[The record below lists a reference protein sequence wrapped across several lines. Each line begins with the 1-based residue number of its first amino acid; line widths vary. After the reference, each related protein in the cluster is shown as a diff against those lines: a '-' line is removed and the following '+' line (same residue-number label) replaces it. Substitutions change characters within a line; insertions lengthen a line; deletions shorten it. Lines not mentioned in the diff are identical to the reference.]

1 MPHDQEVRSN
11 PKIIPTNLPEPRK
24 LDQVEPYEYALL
36 DCPEDRKLDLPLDL
50 FYTKPQKQDIVNIDE
65 GVMEANFTVGELLI
79 GILMRLANRYTK
91 EEVEYFEKFQKK
103 PILLFNKDGKDGRY
117 YTTTQIQRLTQAWR
131 AQVHPEYRILTE
143 EEFETV
149 EQLADEILNDKNM
162 IIRNSKVG
170 NKIAVTDAQE
180 PSVSNKECNGE
191 SYFIDLQEVAT
202 LPLLQGYFPTMD
214 GEYKPIPVVP
224 DSGSQVNLISLKT
237 LFSLGYELKDID
249 TTNKVKI
256 NTAAGAGNQAKGKV
270 TLDLHMKAED
280 GEYYT
285 KPLICVVLDGPLNKF
300 LLGQPGLEKEHN
312 SIYEAPHRKFIIPVY
327 NSAQQR
333 CMPKFIANSMQ
344 NQGYLSAAEAL
355 NLKKRDHEYTLV
367 SEVPFCVDRLVS
379 TQGMKGLNVLNIEQ
393 AEDFVYVDH
402 AAGKDEKG
410 YPRDTKYA
418 YNVTL
423 MKHERTQVEKGRPL
437 IRWEADELSL
447 EEREDILSLLTEQP
461 LPPVDDDMLPYVG
474 RVEDTTIEKIAVCVD
489 DEFAPKPGDEG
500 VPDLAHL
507 SEERAR
513 PFKQLFLDHPDAI
526 STHKFD
532 IARCNVPAASIKTIP
547 GQVASDK
554 MKRYGPAEVE
564 IIQSYLEEML
574 ESGQIV
580 EMDPKEDSS
589 GWNHRLLLVHRQD
602 PEAKEFVTAK
612 ADKLPHAERLE
623 RLRKSCR
630 LVSDVQGLNQITLSE
645 GTMHL
650 QKFSEL
656 VPLFNKQMVSTADI
670 RSGFSNVE
678 LDYESSLKT
687 AFTFG
692 QKKYRYVRLLQ
703 GAKNSPW
710 QFQTRLGMVLNQKD
724 FETFLEEN
732 YPAKSGKLHFDKLL
746 ILYLDDLSLLGNDDE
761 EHYIMWHYV
770 LNRFSLRGLKL
781 NVKKVHVLKD
791 NVTFLGY
798 NVAPQLGTYGLTTE
812 RKSAFQG
819 WQFRADKAYLC
830 SRLCTANYFDSV
842 CFGFKSLTQ
851 GLHMLIRQKEMHV
864 KLLHHREFAM
874 FKLMMDIQLDCTIPD
889 LTKPLLITTDAS
901 VSCSAACLMQYHP
914 GSGPQDSELKL
925 CAVSTKQFKGTDS
938 GKCILYKEII
948 CFLDSLKSFEYYI
961 RCSTSS
967 VIVFS
972 DASCLSYLHRLKDS
986 NSRLKT
992 ASLYMSS
999 FDRISVFHT
1008 KGAWLNFLAD
1018 SLSRI
1023 TAGMKIEATSSIP
1036 RKYLEQIPQIQMDPC
1051 MINPRTLF
1059 AICHEPLPEQFTN
1072 IPARYAQ
1079 AYAPVKEEEDLV
1091 RMTEGETVEKS
1102 ILDAIVYGHSAIGPD
1117 TKVFLNEKGTKVM
1130 SQTDFNAISRKYK
1143 FPEIKQHLLNLECKV
1158 GHVGCVEVKEEIVE
1172 QARSLVNKILNFM
1185 RYNPEHHNDYLY
1197 KLAVQY
1203 LNTNRH
1209 SSATFYQLISE
1220 LKETSLYNTGVKFD
1234 EELETTLF
1242 IPVDIS
1248 TQTAVLLEA
1257 EPVPGPHRVSGA
1269 LILKNK
1275 SQLTIRPG
1283 EAKALL
1289 VALRLRTKY
1298 SVTFKDRDQHSI
1310 ATHADWEP
1318 EEIGLNHTLRQ
1329 LIVSNTGNVPVI
1341 INARETIGKIII
1353 HMNPNGTCCTC
1364 ERYSDIRFVVAD
1376 RTGHLE
1382 EPVSPTQVSIL
1393 FAGMVAA
1400 QMRPQEPQVFYNED
1414 PDMEES
1420 DEEEEE
1426 TDDPPDPELGTDDE
1440 DPEAARADPP
1450 FTAEVP
1456 GNDGRFIRAPVKNKE
1471 LNRLLLTGLIL
1482 RKREVLSDEYLR
1494 QLQLS
1499 SEHLVEMRQKV
1510 LEGTSTSFVLERG
1523 VLFFKEGNILRLCLD
1538 DVTALAFLD
1547 SLHQRGEHSA
1557 PKVTHDFFSK
1567 NFYNKNLKKLV
1578 AQAKTR
1584 CAICIFNNPCH
1595 REKYVNRPRQK
1606 EGYARWDRVHLDQ
1619 IENLPYCR
1627 AGFKYIAVY
1636 VDYCTGYTLVEP
1648 LRRLRGADLSAATAR
1663 VMRFMGPCRELVTDF
1678 APCFRSK
1685 EFRNV
1690 LKSLTIEHNK
1700 ETPCRPESNGLA
1712 EITVKLFR
1720 KILTDVVLSY
1730 GHEARDVW
1738 DQHLTRALLIFNH
1751 SPMYSKVNDVSRM
1764 DNFFHP
1770 EKYKLSHMYNITE
1783 DEEMGNL
1790 FDYNESLKK
1799 IFAAREAARRRYIKE
1814 KRNPFQVNQLVTVS
1828 LDKSQMKSIR
1838 GGSALAPVVQN
1849 VFAVKRVDKT
1859 SCRTVSLYDQSEQ
1872 TFDIKLLKP
1881 LRHTEMLHCFGRNL
1895 TNPGTFERNIYRK
1908 RKQPMLF
1915 QLVNDKETDEW
1926 DRTEG
1931 QDHENEQL
1939 EADLRALDQ
1948 LENENNS
1955 NLPSSAPA
1963 TWGDGVDPKEEPPLP
1978 LLEEG
1983 EENRE
1988 PEEHPEDPHHPEEAP
2003 PSFPQPAGPDT
2014 LETPLEPR
2022 EQSPGSSQYLGPH
2035 RDGGPSV
2042 EPGQSQQ
2049 RSRPVVVSSPR
2060 DNLITR
2066 IEDSM
2071 GPRSREA
2078 SGNAG
2083 KSNTSETDKNIQ
2095 QSSDWER
2102 NLRPWISPRSTKRK
2116 INYRELDGGDRR
2128 KKARNYYIS
2137 FDKYVQKR
2145 SFSEDKPPFRVSTG
2159 KIEYDILTDQAQNKL
2174 TVTIPSSGVEIHL
2187 ISIPRWR

>member
-1 MPHDQEVRSN
+1 MPPHQEVRSN
-11 PKIIPTNLPEPRK
+11 PNLFPTNLPEPRISN
-24 LDQVEPYEYALL
+24 QVEPYEYALL

-50 FYTKPQKQDIVNIDE
+50 FYTKPQKNDIVNIDD
-65 GVMEANFTVGELLI
+65 GVMEAKFTVGELLI

-103 PILLFNKDGKDGRY
+103 PVLLFNKDGKDGRY

-131 AQVHPEYRILTE
+131 AQVNPEYRILTE

-149 EQLADEILNDKNM
+149 EQLADEILNDRNM
-162 IIRNSKVG
+162 IIKNKSVGEKVT
-170 NKIAVTDAQE
+170 NTVREPKIVDKDQ
-180 PSVSNKECNGE
+180 NGE
-191 SYFIDLQEVAT
+191 TYFVDLQEVAT
-202 LPLLQGYFPTMD
+202 LPLLQGYFSTKS
-214 GEYKPIPVVP
+214 GEFKPIPVVP

-237 LFSLGYELKDID
+237 LLSLGYEQKDID

-256 NTAAGAGNQAKGKV
+256 NTAAGTGNQAKGKI
-270 TLDLHMKAED
+270 TLELHMKAED

-285 KPLICVVLDGPLNKF
+285 KPLLCVVLDGPLNKF

-327 NSAQQR
+327 DSTKQK

-344 NQGYLSAAEAL
+344 NHGYLSAPEAIRMR
-355 NLKKRDHEYTLV
+355 KPRKSCTLV
-367 SEVPFCVDRLVS
+367 SEVPFCTDRLVS
-379 TQGMKGLNVLNIEQ
+379 TQGLGGVRVLHVEQ
-393 AEDFVYVDH
+393 AEDFNHVDR
-402 AAGKDEKG
+402 ASGTDQKG
-410 YPRDTKYA
+410 YPKNIKYA
-418 YNVTL
+418 YNVTIGNNQ
-423 MKHERTQVEKGRPL
+423 RTVLNKGKPL
-437 IRWEADELSL
+437 IKWEADELSL

-461 LPPVDDDMLPYVG
+461 TPPVDDQMLPYVG
-474 RVEDTTIEKIAVCVD
+474 RVEDATMEKIAVCVD
-489 DEFAPKPGDEG
+489 DEFAPQPGDEG
-500 VPDLAHL
+500 VPDLEHL
-507 SEERAR
+507 SEERAK
-513 PFKQLFLDHPDAI
+513 PFRKLFLDHPNAI

-532 IARCNVPAASIKTIP
+532 IARCKVPAATIKTIP
-547 GQVASDK
+547 GEVASDK

-564 IIQSYLEEML
+564 IIQSYLDEML
-574 ESGQIV
+574 ASGQIV
-580 EMDPKEDSS
+580 EMDPKEDKS

-612 ADKLPHAERLE
+612 ADQLPHAERLE

-724 FETFLEEN
+724 FEGFLEEK
-732 YPAKSGKLHFDKLL
+732 YPEKAGKLQFDKLL

-761 EHYIMWHYV
+761 EHYIVWHYV
-770 LNRFSLRGLKL
+770 LDRFSLKGLKL

-798 NVAPQLGTYGLTTE
+798 NVAPQKGTYGLTTE

-864 KLLHHREFAM
+864 KLLHHREFQM

-914 GSGPQDSELKL
+914 GTGPQNSELKL

-1023 TAGMKIEATSSIP
+1023 TAGMKIDATSSIP

-1079 AYAPVKEEEDLV
+1079 AYAPVEKEEDLV

-1158 GHVGCVEVKEEIVE
+1158 GHVGCVEVREEVIE
-1172 QARSLVNKILNFM
+1172 QIRDFVNKVLNFM

-1197 KLAVQY
+1197 ELAVKY
-1203 LNTNRH
+1203 LNNNRH
-1209 SSATFYQLISE
+1209 SSSLFYHFISE
-1220 LKETSLYNTGVKFD
+1220 LRETSLYNTEVKLD

-1242 IPVDIS
+1242 LPVDIS
-1248 TQTAVLLEA
+1248 SQTTVLLEA
-1257 EPVPGPHRVSGA
+1257 EPVPGTQQVSGS
-1269 LILKNK
+1269 LILKTK
-1275 SQLTIRPG
+1275 SQLALGPG

-1298 SVTFKDRDQHSI
+1298 SVTFKGSDQPSLS
-1310 ATHADWEP
+1310 THADWEP
-1318 EEIGLNHTLRQ
+1318 GEIGPNHTLRQ
-1329 LIVSNTGNVPVI
+1329 LIISNNGNTPVI
-1341 INARETIGKIII
+1341 INARETIGKLIV

-1364 ERYSDIRFVVAD
+1364 EKFSDIRFVVAD
-1376 RTGHLE
+1376 RPGQLE

-1400 QMRPQEPQVFYNED
+1400 QMQPQEPHIFYNED
-1414 PDMEES
+1414 PYMEDS
-1420 DEEEEE
+1420 DEEESGSEG
-1426 TDDPPDPELGTDDE
+1426 PPDPAPDPDE
-1440 DPEAARADPP
+1440 EDGEAARENSPY
-1450 FTAEVP
+1450 TAEMP
-1456 GNDGRFIRAPVKNKE
+1456 GNDGSIIRAPVKNKE

-1499 SEHLVEMRQKV
+1499 SEHLVELRQKV
-1510 LEGTSTSFVLERG
+1510 LDGTSTSFVLEKG
-1523 VLFFKEGNILRLCLD
+1523 VLFYKEGNVLKLCLD

-1557 PKVTHDFFSK
+1557 ANVTYNFFSK

-1578 AQAKTR
+1578 VQAKTR
-1584 CAICIFNNPCH
+1584 CAICVFNNPCH
-1595 REKYVNRPRQK
+1595 RENYINRPKPQ

-1627 AGFKYIAVY
+1627 AGFKYIAVF
-1636 VDYCTGYTLVEP
+1636 VDYSTGYTLVEP

-1690 LKSLTIEHNK
+1690 LKSLMIEHSK

-1783 DEEMGNL
+1783 DEEMGHL

-1814 KRNPFQVNQLVTVS
+1814 KKNPFHVNQLVTVS

-1872 TFDIKLLKP
+1872 TFDMKLLKP

-1895 TNPGTFERNIYRK
+1895 TNPGTFERNMYRK
-1908 RKQPMLF
+1908 GKQPMLF
-1915 QLVNDKETDEW
+1915 QLVNDNEIDNENSE
-1926 DRTEG
+1926 RG
-1931 QDHENEQL
+1931 HEPDNEQL

-1948 LENENNS
+1948 LKNENNV

-1963 TWGDGVDPKEEPPLP
+1963 TWGEGVDTDVNSPPRS
-1978 LLEEG
+1978 G
-1983 EENRE
+1983 DDDEENQRL
-1988 PEEHPEDPHHPEEAP
+1988 EEAP
-2003 PSFPQPAGPDT
+2003 SGDIRQPEAELSFQPQSSGSVTTGSHLGHQEPDT
-2014 LETPLEPR
+2014 ESLQPR
-2022 EQSPGSSQYLGPH
+2022 PPQH
-2035 RDGGPSV
+2035 
-2042 EPGQSQQ
+2042 
-2049 RSRPVVVSSPR
+2049 PVVVNTPR
-2060 DNLITR
+2060 DELVSR
-2066 IEDSM
+2066 IEDTVGL
-2071 GPRSREA
+2071 GPGRAASNQSGRSGA
-2078 SGNAG
+2078 
-2083 KSNTSETDKNIQ
+2083 SETNNTDQ
-2095 QSSDWER
+2095 RSSDWGKT
-2102 NLRPWISPRSTKRK
+2102 LRPWISPRSEKRK

-2128 KKARNYYIS
+2128 KRAKNYHIS
-2137 FDKYVQKR
+2137 FDKYIQHRTFGKG
-2145 SFSEDKPPFRVSTG
+2145 KPAFRVSNG
-2159 KIEYDILTDQAQNKL
+2159 RDKYDILTEKSNDKL
-2174 TVTIPSSGVEIHL
+2174 TIKVPLTRVEIHM
-2187 ISIPRWR
+2187 ISIPRWL